1 MRGDGR
7 GREVRDRSDSALKTL
22 GWNNLLSRGGRT
34 DWSIQRDWSAPLE
47 GPRVGVESPA
57 MPRACSWFDIGH
69 DVARTR
75 ARRCRET
82 PARRGIIADGP
93 SDKCPFVYVN
103 IPHLSPSAAACAS
116 HRTTPRVRC
125 DLRVTCLAT
134 ATLSARSPAKVDPIA
149 REDAPATGATA
160 RFAGTAA
167 RIRHTEGT
175 PTLCARAVALA
186 RVATGANWDAIVAC
200 ILR

>member
-1 MRGDGR
+1 MPLRIDEYSSPVSFGGGLRVASYDAAG
-7 GREVRDRSDSALKTL
+7 AL
-22 GWNNLLSRGGRT
+22 R
-34 DWSIQRDWSAPLE
+34 LE
-47 GPRVGVESPA
+47 GHLPGDRDVK
-57 MPRACSWFDIGH
+57 RAG
-69 DVARTR
+69 
-75 ARRCRET
+75 
-82 PARRGIIADGP
+82 
-93 SDKCPFVYVN
+93 
-103 IPHLSPSAAACAS
+103 
-116 HRTTPRVRC
+116 
-125 DLRVTCLAT
+125 
-134 ATLSARSPAKVDPIA
+134 A